1 MPVSDIEIQR
11 TELVE
16 KIGVFL
22 EKYGYQPIPAR
33 IMGLLLATDKP
44 FLTFDEITDK
54 LKVSKSAVSIGLNL
68 LLGTQQ
74 IDYITLPGDRKRYFK
89 SRITEWR
96 EIFTGLFGFA
106 NSVRTLLLEILE
118 LRPTSGDNVNKSIEE
133 VIKLID
139 MLEKEV
145 PRLVTEWDKE
155 MNSHRQKR

>member
-1 MPVSDIEIQR
+1 MAKIELEERRIN
-11 TELVE
+11 LVE

-33 IMGLLLATDKP
+33 IIGLLLVTEKP
-44 FLTFDEITDK
+44 YLTFDEIKDN

-96 EIFTGLFGFA
+96 EIVTGLIGFA
-106 NSVRTLLLEILE
+106 NAVRTLLFEILD
-118 LRPTSGDNVNKSIEE
+118 LHSASGSEVNQSIKE
-133 VIKLID
+133 VVGLID
-139 MLEKEV
+139 LLEKEV
-145 PRLVTEWDKE
+145 PPLVIQWDSKIK
-155 MNSHRQKR
+155 Q